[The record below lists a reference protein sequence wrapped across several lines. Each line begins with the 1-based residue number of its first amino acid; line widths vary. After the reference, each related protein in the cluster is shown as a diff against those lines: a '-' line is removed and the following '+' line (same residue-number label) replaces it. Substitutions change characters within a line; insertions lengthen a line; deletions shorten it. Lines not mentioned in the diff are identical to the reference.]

1 MKRYATTTFALL
13 LMTAGSAFAAT
24 SGWGQFD
31 TGITQIVNLLQ
42 TDGAFVAIGL
52 GVAGAVAGVVS
63 RAGLHSV
70 MEYAGIG
77 VAAGALLA
85 SITTVGGLIGVGVL
99 IG

>member
-1 MKRYATTTFALL
+1 MASCADDAVIKMAQ
-13 LMTAGSAFAAT
+13 G
-24 SGWGQFD
+24 
-31 TGITQIVNLLQ
+31 GIEKCQIVNLLQ

>member
-42 TDGAFVAIGL
+42 T
-52 GVAGAVAGVVS
+52 GVVS
-63 RAGLHSV
+63 RAGIHSV